1 MEDAFYKLNVTIE
14 VVDFNGIDRLYATI
28 VGNVIIRPL
37 CNYCVMRTRHV
48 ALKSN
53 FPRYGSL
60 DHPMAKKK
68 KKKKNNSLRL
78 QDYEDPSENFV
89 RDYRSY
95 VLR

>member
-1 MEDAFYKLNVTIE
+1 MKTNVLQVNATIE

-28 VGNVIIRPL
+28 VGNVIIRQL

-60 DHPMAKKK
+60 DHPMTKKK
-68 KKKKNNSLRL
+68 KKT
-78 QDYEDPSENFV
+78 YV
-89 RDYRSY
+89 RKITKIHEKIS
-95 VLR
+95 

>member
-1 MEDAFYKLNVTIE
+1 MKTNVLQVNATIE

-28 VGNVIIRPL
+28 VGNVIIRQL

-60 DHPMAKKK
+60 DHPMTK
-68 KKKKNNSLRL
+68 KKKKNIRS
-78 QDYEDPSENFV
+78 QDYEDPRENFV
-89 RDYRSY
+89 RCLKQRLSFIRS
-95 VLR
+95 